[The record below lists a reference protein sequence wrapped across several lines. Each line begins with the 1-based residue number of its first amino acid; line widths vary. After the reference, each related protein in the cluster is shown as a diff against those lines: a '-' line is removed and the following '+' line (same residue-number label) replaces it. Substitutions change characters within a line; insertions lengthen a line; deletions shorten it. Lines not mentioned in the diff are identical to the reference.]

1 MHSLYFLF
9 SVVDFLCIP
18 INIPNDASCNLFC
31 HLFFPMKSFTSKNVI
46 SWLDEWINFILFDS
60 FYLMPSSYFTL
71 LYLIYFLFDSF
82 LCVKMD
88 WIWLH
93 ETIKHSNFGVQTFS
107 FDIIH
112 SFIHSIDVVAGDG
125 VSGDGVSGDG
135 AVKLMY
141 HHSHCIKHVQ
151 QQHYT
156 ERCDGMKWILN
167 SPNINQCLFK
177 ITFLFHSQSGMLLNA
192 FVFSKKTFFQFIVFV
207 VSIFCIKF
215 LAKNCNW
222 IYWKLLFIFMEIE
235 FNLNFYSIYYH
246 L

>member
-1 MHSLYFLF
+1 M
-9 SVVDFLCIP
+9 
-18 INIPNDASCNLFC
+18 
-31 HLFFPMKSFTSKNVI
+31 
-46 SWLDEWINFILFDS
+46 
-60 FYLMPSSYFTL
+60 
-71 LYLIYFLFDSF
+71 
-82 LCVKMD
+82 
-88 WIWLH
+88 H

-112 SFIHSIDVVAGDG
+112 SFIHSIDVVA
-125 VSGDGVSGDG
+125 GDGVSGDG

-192 FVFSKKTFFQFIVFV
+192 FVFSKKNFF
-207 VSIFCIKF
+207 
-215 LAKNCNW
+215 N
-222 IYWKLLFIFMEIE
+222 LLF
-235 FNLNFYSIYYH
+235 LS
-246 L
+246 

>member
-1 MHSLYFLF
+1 MIH
-9 SVVDFLCIP
+9 
-18 INIPNDASCNLFC
+18 
-31 HLFFPMKSFTSKNVI
+31 FT
-46 SWLDEWINFILFDS
+46 WCLLH
-60 FYLMPSSYFTL
+60 TL

-112 SFIHSIDVVAGDG
+112 SFIHSIDVFA
-125 VSGDGVSGDG
+125 GDGVSGDG

-192 FVFSKKTFFQFIVFV
+192 FVFSKKNFF
-207 VSIFCIKF
+207 
-215 LAKNCNW
+215 N
-222 IYWKLLFIFMEIE
+222 LLFLSWAF
-235 FNLNFYSIYYH
+235 FALNFWPKIVIESIESCYSYSWK
-246 L
+246 